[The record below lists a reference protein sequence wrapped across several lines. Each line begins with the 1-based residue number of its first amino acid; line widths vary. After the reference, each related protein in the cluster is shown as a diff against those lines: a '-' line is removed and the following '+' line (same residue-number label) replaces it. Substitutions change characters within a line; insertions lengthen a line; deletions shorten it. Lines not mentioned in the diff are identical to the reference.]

1 MDTGAT
7 GSLVSHQL
15 VPSPLKPCSLK
26 ARGIGGENLQVLGIT
41 ESHVQLANIT
51 LKHHLVVVGMSNTCI
66 LFLKSWKAI
75 VVDVAKAKLTWETG
89 EMPLMVETT
98 TPSINSLSTLLQEY
112 CDAFVT
118 GPNDPL
124 GQTRQAEHVIG
135 TGDSHPIKQRPYRIP
150 AVHLYTVVSQQ
161 VHNML

>member
-1 MDTGAT
+1 M
-7 GSLVSHQL
+7 
-15 VPSPLKPCSLK
+15 
-26 ARGIGGENLQVLGIT
+26 LGMT

-51 LKHHLVVVGMSNTCI
+51 LKHHFVVVGMSITCI
-66 LFLKSWKAI
+66 LGADFLKAGKI

-89 EMPLMVETT
+89 EMSLMVETT

>member
-1 MDTGAT
+1 M
-7 GSLVSHQL
+7 
-15 VPSPLKPCSLK
+15 
-26 ARGIGGENLQVLGIT
+26 T

-51 LKHHLVVVGMSNTCI
+51 LKHHFVVVGMSITCI
-66 LFLKSWKAI
+66 LGADFLKAGKI

-89 EMPLMVETT
+89 EMSLMVETT

-124 GQTRQAEHVIG
+124 GQTRQAERYRHRRQ
-135 TGDSHPIKQRPYRIP
+135 SPYQTAPVQNPSPSTYRGEP
-150 AVHLYTVVSQQ
+150 TST
-161 VHNML
+161 